1 MGAMCRLSHHFVK
14 TENVR
19 GVVVGEDIWWRKAHR
34 VGKHRYLVD
43 LVRGYLLVSKSNS
56 LAWQRKNEQTGRQAG
71 TWGDR
76 RVG

>member
-1 MGAMCRLSHHFVK
+1 MPQHFVK

-34 VGKHRYLVD
+34 VKKHISLVD
-43 LVRGYLLVSKSNS
+43 LVWVYLLVSTSNS

-71 TWGDR
+71 IWGDR